1 MIEQEQDEKVN
12 QASMNNEDVHTSCN
26 VFENEK
32 NIKNNQPLLPK
43 MLKIVTFGKR
53 FVRSKQKFRLNSL

>member
-1 MIEQEQDEKVN
+1 LHTKFQKGKLHAKLQKSYKNITNMMEQEQDEKVN

-32 NIKNNQPLLPK
+32 NIKNN
-43 MLKIVTFGKR
+43 
-53 FVRSKQKFRLNSL
+53 

>member
-1 MIEQEQDEKVN
+1 LHAKLQKSYKNITNTMEQEQDEKVN

-32 NIKNNQPLLPK
+32 NIKNN
-43 MLKIVTFGKR
+43 
-53 FVRSKQKFRLNSL
+53 